1 LDLKTLLLKAMGA
14 AGLTIDFL
22 FHWMNTGDPLELI
35 VEGQDSPT
43 LLLRILG
50 FSAHA
55 LFIIAF
61 LAMIILPLRIRR
73 RTV

>member
-1 LDLKTLLLKAMGA
+1 MLKVMGVV
-14 AGLTIDFL
+14 GLTIDFL
-22 FHWMNTGDPLELI
+22 FHWMNTGNPLELI

-43 LLLRILG
+43 LFLRILG

-55 LFIIAF
+55 LFIIGF

-73 RTV
+73 RRV